1 MARPVRVVRQ
11 RMLQGTYKAHAWRF
25 GGVGWDP
32 SVCGGAA
39 HQLRDL
45 GEPIGHADL
54 DRRPRPSLL
63 ARDGLVGDGST
74 QLMSSWSWFR
84 SVTSFCWASSTS
96 AAFSRT
102 FTQTKLCS
110 G

>member
-25 GGVGWDP
+25 GGVGWVP
-32 SVCGGAA
+32 SACGVAA

-54 DRRPRPSLL
+54 DRRPRPSRF

-74 QLMSSWSWFR
+74 QVMSSWS
-84 SVTSFCWASSTS
+84 
-96 AAFSRT
+96 
-102 FTQTKLCS
+102 
-110 G
+110 